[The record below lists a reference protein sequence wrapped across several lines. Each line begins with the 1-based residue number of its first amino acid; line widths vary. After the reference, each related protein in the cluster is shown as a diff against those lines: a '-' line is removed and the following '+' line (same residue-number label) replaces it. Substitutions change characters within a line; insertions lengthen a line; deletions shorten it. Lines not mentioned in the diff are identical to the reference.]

1 MIDEQLARLRVYANN
16 IHRYRRLL
24 KGELTDHEREFIEG
38 RLSEEQF
45 AMLRLT
51 TEGITIYEGLPPT
64 PERVQETDGPSQSL
78 A

>member
-16 IHRYRRLL
+16 IHRYRRVL
-24 KGELTDHEREFIEG
+24 KGELTDHEREFVEG

-51 TEGITIYEGLPPT
+51 TEGITIYEALPPT
-64 PERVQETDGPSQSL
+64 PETRVEEIDGQ
-78 A
+78 

>member
-16 IHRYRRLL
+16 IHRYRRVL

-38 RLSEEQF
+38 RLSEEQS

-51 TEGITIYEGLPPT
+51 KGITIYEALPPT
-64 PERVQETDGPSQSL
+64 PERVEETDGPTQSL